1 MPRYDQHTQD
11 FMRELMGDMEPSEN
25 GHAIVKSAG
34 VLKSSTEA
42 PAATSAPESER
53 IPTKP
58 LRLAKQLL
66 RGMEDPRKAIG
77 KAVVRLAAH
86 ELMDKEGSIKILS
99 LYKFMNEHY
108 KREWWDWEPETIW
121 TMLEQDHLDATPDE
135 LRNAIQALQVILNTF
150 APFEHWHIFENVGHA
165 FNMNPVSFAVV
176 QPLEP
181 DEAALTMEILRRIR
195 PATEYEVE
203 VLIYI
208 ATCAKV
214 AGMVY
219 LPDDMFPGVQKYLDE
234 ITFEHLLRDATKKV
248 WENPKDG
255 ISSAQH
261 RSGISRDQVE
271 VQIYRLLDVKRY
283 LSKEV
288 GDA

>member
-25 GHAIVKSAG
+25 GHAIVKAAEG
-34 VLKSSTEA
+34 VKPATEA
-42 PAATSAPESER
+42 PPTPESDR
-53 IPTKP
+53 ISTKP

-77 KAVVRLAAH
+77 KAVIRLAAH
-86 ELMDKEGSIKILS
+86 ELMDKEGSVKILS

-121 TMLEQDHLDATPDE
+121 TMLEQDHLDATPEE

-165 FNMNPVSFAVV
+165 FNMNPVSFSVV

-203 VLIYI
+203 VLIYV

-219 LPDDMFPGVQKYLDE
+219 LPDDMFPGVQKHLDE
-234 ITFEHLLRDATKKV
+234 ITFEHLLRDATKKA
-248 WENPKDG
+248 WETKEMPKG
-255 ISSAQH
+255 
-261 RSGISRDQVE
+261 RVLREQVE

>member
-11 FMRELMGDMEPSEN
+11 FMRELMGDMVPSEN
-25 GHAIVKSAG
+25 GHAIVKAAEG
-34 VLKSSTEA
+34 GKPATEA
-42 PAATSAPESER
+42 PVATHTSESDR
-53 IPTKP
+53 ISTKP
-58 LRLAKQLL
+58 LRMAKQIL
-66 RGMEDPRKAIG
+66 RGMEDPRKALG
-77 KAVVRLAAH
+77 KAVVKMVAH
-86 ELMDKEGSIKILS
+86 ELMDKEGSMKILS
-99 LYKFMNEHY
+99 LYRFMNEHY

-150 APFEHWHIFENVGHA
+150 APFEHWHVFENVGHA
-165 FNMNPVSFAVV
+165 FNMNPVSFSVV

-181 DEAALTMEILRRIR
+181 DEIALTIHILSRIR
-195 PATEYEVE
+195 PSTEYELE
-203 VLIYI
+203 ILQYI
-208 ATCAKV
+208 SACAKN

-219 LPDDMFPGVQKYLDE
+219 LPEDMFPGAQKCLDE
-234 ITFEHLLRDATKKV
+234 ITFEHPLRDATKKA
-248 WENPKDG
+248 WETKEMPKG
-255 ISSAQH
+255 
-261 RSGISRDQVE
+261 RVLREQVE